1 MEHWKKL
8 NNLFWYS
15 DSEPNELLIAFCYI
29 LVLPACI
36 IEESSNP
43 NLLLLIGGILIGLY
57 QLGAVIYSVL
67 FSGCLKYRLIATKL
81 SSILGITIVVNLFI
95 EGTMKGTN
103 FEWMII
109 TLFAFWNTLR
119 LFKEKLERD

>member
-1 MEHWKKL
+1 
-8 NNLFWYS
+8 
-15 DSEPNELLIAFCYI
+15 
-29 LVLPACI
+29 
-36 IEESSNP
+36 
-43 NLLLLIGGILIGLY
+43 
-57 QLGAVIYSVL
+57 LGAVIYSVL

-95 EGTMKGTN
+95 EGTMTGTN
-103 FEWMII
+103 FEWIII